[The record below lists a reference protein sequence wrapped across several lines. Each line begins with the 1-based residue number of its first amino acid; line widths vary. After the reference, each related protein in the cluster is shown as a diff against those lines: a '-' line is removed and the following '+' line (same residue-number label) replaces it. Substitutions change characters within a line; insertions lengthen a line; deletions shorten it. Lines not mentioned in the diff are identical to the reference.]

1 MTPTADRAELDQ
13 AERDLRHRLDA
24 EPADLLSL
32 IALRNL
38 LIPQRRYT
46 EAVDAFREAIDQ
58 DDASQELLRE
68 YGETLR
74 QTGRLSDARGAL
86 DEALWKNPQDAA
98 TRRTLGWVLLDMRQP
113 KEAMTNFEVA
123 AQNSSDPAVQY
134 EALTARVLSGQYEDA
149 LQRLNQWQAAHPDD
163 GEAWR
168 LTGWLYWRAG
178 AWPEALAAAQRAVQ
192 LAPYDA
198 YSHDLLGNV
207 SLHSQDD
214 PSSALQEFTKAIGLA
229 PDIPRLLRGYAQALW
244 MAGRVVEAQAAW
256 EQMLDMLTGFHEDAE
271 VSALKGWCLGYL
283 GRLDEAVIEYGK
295 ALAASRWEPS
305 VTAFDLAITC
315 LIGGD
320 DEGAASALDSAWHFL
335 DDEPSLRR
343 RGIVAATLA
352 DLRAAERLMP
362 RVRESQIVKK
372 TEQCM
377 EERLAKL
384 PTISS

>member
-1 MTPTADRAELDQ
+1 MLSAQPLTRVTPVRNCYANTAKPCVRQDGCLT
-13 AERDLRHRLDA
+13 
-24 EPADLLSL
+24 PAALST
-32 IALRNL
+32 
-38 LIPQRRYT
+38 RRYRK
-46 EAVDAFREAIDQ
+46 D
-58 DDASQELLRE
+58 
-68 YGETLR
+68 
-74 QTGRLSDARGAL
+74 
-86 DEALWKNPQDAA
+86 PQDAA
-98 TRRTLGWVLLDMRQP
+98 TRRTLGWVLLDMREP
-113 KEAMTNFEVA
+113 KEALTNFEVA

-149 LQRLNQWQAAHPDD
+149 LQRLNHWHAAHPND

-192 LAPYDA
+192 LPPDDA

-207 SLHSQDD
+207 RLHSQAD
-214 PSSALQEFTKAIGLA
+214 PSSALQEFTKAIHLA
-229 PDIPRLLRGYAQALW
+229 PNVARLRRGYAQALW
-244 MAGRVVEAQAAW
+244 MAGRMAEARSAW
-256 EQMLDMLTGFHEDAE
+256 EEILDMLTGLHEDAE
-271 VSALKGWCLGYL
+271 VSALQGWCLGYL

-305 VTAFDLAITC
+305 VTAFDLAIAC

-320 DEGAASALDSAWHFL
+320 DDGAASALDSAWHFL
-335 DDEPSLRR
+335 ENEPPLRR
-343 RGIVAATLA
+343 RGILAATLE

-362 RVRESQIVKK
+362 RVRRSHIAEK

-384 PTISS
+384 PTISP